1 MSDRSPHG
9 IVAVVIGASA
19 GGVEALGTLLP
30 AFDARCR
37 ATVIVVLHLPRRR
50 PSLLKDLFR
59 ARCALPIVEAEDKL
73 PVAPGAVYVAP
84 PDYHLMIDAL
94 EDGSAAFSLS
104 VDDPVNF
111 SRPSIDVLF
120 ESAAERWGV
129 GLMGVIVTG
138 ANADGVSGLAAV
150 VRAGGVALVQDPAE
164 AVADALPSGAVRAG
178 VAQQVMSLADIAG
191 VLSRVGISA

>member
-1 MSDRSPHG
+1 VTELSPQN

-30 AFDARCR
+30 ALDARCH
-37 ATVIVVLHLPRRR
+37 AIVMIVVHLPRKR
-50 PSLLKDLFR
+50 PSLLKDIFR

-73 PVAPGAVYVAP
+73 PIAPSTVYIAP
-84 PDYHLMIDAL
+84 PDYHLMIDSA
-94 EDGSAAFSLS
+94 EDGSASFSLS
-104 VDDPVNF
+104 FDDPVNF

-120 ESAAERWGV
+120 ESAAERWGA

-138 ANADGVSGLAAV
+138 ANTDGVLGLAAV

-164 AVADALPSGAVRAG
+164 AVADTLPSAAVRAG
-178 VAQQVMSLADIAG
+178 FAQHVLPLQDIAS
-191 VLSRVGISA
+191 VLSRVGYAA